1 MADFTA
7 TPWSLYAVDATDVW
21 ASPVIIK
28 GILWVGDDDSNKDIA
43 DDDQLDLHDAA
54 SGTLIISKKAGSAED
69 GLELIFP
76 LGNYIHV
83 EGLYVTTMDGGM
95 LHILI

>member
-1 MADFTA
+1 MANFTA
-7 TPWSLYAVDATDVW
+7 TPWSLYATAATDVW

-28 GILWVGDDDSNKDIA
+28 GILWVGDDGSNLDIA
-43 DDDQLDLHDAA
+43 DGDQLDLHDKA
-54 SGTLIISKKAGSAED
+54 SGTLIISKLADVAGD

-76 LGNYIHV
+76 QGNWIHV
-83 EGLYVTTMDGGM
+83 KGLYVTTMAGGM